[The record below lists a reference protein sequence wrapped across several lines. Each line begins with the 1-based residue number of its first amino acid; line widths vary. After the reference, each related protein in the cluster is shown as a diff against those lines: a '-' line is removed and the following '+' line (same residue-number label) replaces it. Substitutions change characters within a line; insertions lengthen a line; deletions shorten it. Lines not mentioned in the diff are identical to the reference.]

1 MSLLIFC
8 CAQVTRPPGASPKS
22 LSRVSANVQV
32 VPSLVGSLK
41 QELKEWKTWDT
52 IKMIQ
57 RHGNVKRRI
66 LGFFNNNL
74 QVRREQFYFAL
85 TFFIISA

>member
-8 CAQVTRPPGASPKS
+8 CAQVPRPQGASPES

-32 VPSLVGSLK
+32 LPSLVGSLK

-52 IKMIQ
+52 IKMIH
-57 RHGNVKRRI
+57 RHGIVKRRI

-74 QVRREQFYFAL
+74 QVRQKQFYFSF